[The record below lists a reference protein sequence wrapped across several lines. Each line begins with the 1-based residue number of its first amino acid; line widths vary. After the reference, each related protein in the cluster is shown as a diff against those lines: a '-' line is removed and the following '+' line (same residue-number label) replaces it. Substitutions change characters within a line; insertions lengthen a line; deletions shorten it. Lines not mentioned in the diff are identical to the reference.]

1 MILKIIEFCAKNRLI
16 TLLAV
21 TIALVAGWLSMKKIP
36 IDAIPDLSDTQVIV
50 YSTWNVSPDIIE
62 DQVTYP
68 IVTNLLG
75 VPKVKDIRGLST
87 FGASYVYV
95 IFEDGTDIY
104 WARSRVLEYLS
115 KIIPQLPEGSKTE
128 LGPDATGV
136 GWVYQYALK
145 DTSGKHTLADL
156 RSFQDWFLRYQL
168 QAIPGVSEVASF
180 GGFENQYQVQVNP
193 ESLRAYNISLSRVSE
208 AIRQGNSEAGSRVV
222 EYSGT
227 EYMVRLRGYAK
238 SRKDIEDIVIG
249 VNKSGIPIYVKN
261 VARVTQG
268 PEMRRGVA
276 DLNGMGDT
284 VSGIVVMRFGENAHH
299 VIKRI
304 EKKLDELKASLPE
317 GVEIVETYNRSDLIE
332 RSIQTLTHELT
343 LEIIVVALIII
354 IFLLHIPSAL
364 VPIITL
370 PTAVVISFSLMYL
383 MNVSANIMSL
393 GGIAIAIGAMVDAA
407 IVVVENCHKKMEEW
421 KHSGEN
427 TSVNEVIISAIK
439 EVGPA
444 SFYSLLVIAV
454 SFLPIFAL
462 EDQEG
467 RLFKPLAYTKTLAML
482 VASLLSITLVP
493 ALLVIFTKKREF
505 KRGPSWWTKF
515 MNFVFTSKIKN
526 EEEHP
531 ISQFLFKLYGPAV
544 DWVINHR
551 KKVVSAAV
559 VLMLLTVPI
568 YFRLGSEFMPPL
580 NEGTLLYMPTTMPG
594 ISVTEAQNLLQ
605 KQDKIL
611 KSFPEVL
618 SVHGKAGRANT
629 ATDPAPL
636 SMMETVVVLRD
647 QREWRKM
654 DRWYSRLPKFLHGP
668 FEEITRRYMSCDELV
683 REMNKKMNF
692 PGVTNAWTL
701 PIKGRI
707 DMLTTGI
714 RTPIGIKISGSDL
727 KEIER
732 IGLKIEK
739 IISKVEGTR
748 SVFAERITGGFFLDF
763 NFNREALARHGISI
777 KQAQDS
783 LATALGGKNITTTV
797 EGRERYAVNV
807 RYARAFRQ
815 NKEHI
820 RRILIDSP
828 KGYQVPLS
836 EVANIQMLNGPGMIR
851 NDNGLL
857 TGYVY
862 VDLENS
868 DVGGYVKRAKKAIHQ
883 KLDLPPGYSLS
894 WSGQYKNMERVKEK
908 LKIVLPITLLI
919 VSLLIYLNTRSA
931 IKTSI
936 VLLAIP
942 FSAIGAIWLL
952 YFLGYNM
959 SIAVW
964 VGLIALL
971 GVDAETAIYMLLYLD
986 LAYEKKKKDGK
997 LNSFTDLKEAIHFGA
1012 VKRIRPK
1019 MMTVLTTFIA
1029 LLPIMMAS
1037 TANSGADAMKRMAAP
1052 MIGGI
1057 LTSFLLELLVYPAIF
1072 ALWKERSLKLS
1083 EKEVKNVKANR

>member
-1 MILKIIEFCAKNRLI
+1 MILRIIDFCAKNRGI

-21 TIALVAGWLSMKKIP
+21 AFALVAGWFSMKKIP

-68 IVTNLLG
+68 IVTSLLG

-115 KIIPQLPEGSKTE
+115 KITPQLPKDVQTE

-145 DTSGKHTLADL
+145 DKSGKRTLADL

-168 QAIPGVSEVASF
+168 QAVPGVSEVASF
-180 GGFENQYQVQVNP
+180 GGFEKQYQVQVNP
-193 ESLRAYNISLSRVSE
+193 ESLRAYNIPLTKVTKAIEEGNNETGARVIE
-208 AIRQGNSEAGSRVV
+208 F
-222 EYSGT
+222 SGA
-227 EYMVRLRGYAK
+227 EYMVRAKGYAK
-238 SRKDIEDIVIG
+238 NKEDIENIVIG
-249 VNKSGIPIYVKN
+249 VSGTGVPIYVKN
-261 VARVTQG
+261 VARVAEG
-268 PEMRRGVA
+268 PEIRRGLG
-276 DLNGMGDT
+276 DLNGLGDA
-284 VSGIVVMRFGENAHH
+284 VGGIIVMRFGENANS
-299 VIKRI
+299 VIERVKAKI
-304 EKKLDELKASLPE
+304 ESLKPSLPE
-317 GVEIVETYNRSDLIE
+317 GLEIVETYDRSDLIK
-332 RSIQTLTHELT
+332 RSIDTLTHELT
-343 LEIIVVALIII
+343 LEMIVVGLVIL
-354 IFLLHIPSAL
+354 IFLLHLPSAL

-370 PTAVVISFSLMYL
+370 PTAVIISFVLMYL
-383 MNVSANIMSL
+383 MDVSANIMSL

-407 IVVVENCHKKMEEW
+407 IVVVENTHKKLEEW
-421 KHSGEN
+421 RESGGKGSMSN
-427 TSVNEVIISAIK
+427 VIIEAIK

-462 EDQEG
+462 EAQEG

-482 VASLLSITLVP
+482 VASVLSITLVP
-493 ALLVIFTKKREF
+493 ALLIIFTKTREF
-505 KRGPSWWTKF
+505 RKGPSWFTRSA
-515 MNFVFTSKIKN
+515 NFLFSSNMKS

-531 ISQFLFKLYGPAV
+531 ISKVLFKWYGPMV
-544 DWVINHR
+544 DWVVDHR
-551 KKVVSAAV
+551 RKVIAIAV
-559 VLMLLTVPI
+559 GMFIFTVPV
-568 YFRLGSEFMPPL
+568 FFKLGSEFMPPL
-580 NEGTLLYMPTTMPG
+580 NEGTILYMPTTMPG
-594 ISVTEAQNLLQ
+594 ISTTEAQRLLQ
-605 KQDKIL
+605 KQDEIL

-636 SMMETVVVLRD
+636 SMMETVVVLKD
-647 QREWRKM
+647 QREWRKVE
-654 DRWYSRLPKFLHGP
+654 RWYSFLPDFLEWP
-668 FEEITRRYMSCDELV
+668 FQFITPSFMSWEELIK
-683 REMNKKMNF
+683 EMNSKMQF
-692 PGVTNAWTL
+692 PGLTNAWTL

-714 RTPIGIKISGSDL
+714 RTPIGIKISGSDI
-727 KEIER
+727 KEIEK
-732 IGLKIEK
+732 IGVQLEK
-739 IISKVEGTR
+739 IINDVDGTR
-748 SVFAERITGGFFLDF
+748 SVFAERVAGGFFFDF
-763 NFNREALARHGISI
+763 HFNREALARHGISI
-777 KQAQDS
+777 QKAQS
-783 LATALGGKNITTTV
+783 ALATAMGGKNVTTTV
-797 EGRERYAVNV
+797 EGRERYSVNV

-815 NKEHI
+815 NKEDI
-820 RRILIDSP
+820 RRILLDSP
-828 KGYQVPLS
+828 KGYQIPLS
-836 EVANIQMLNGPGMIR
+836 EVATIELTNGPGMIR

-862 VDLENS
+862 VDLTTS
-868 DVGGYVKRAKKAIHQ
+868 DVGGYVKKAKAAVAKS
-883 KLDLPPGYSLS
+883 LDLPSGYSLS
-894 WSGQYKNMERVKEK
+894 WSGQYKSIERVKDK
-908 LKIVLPITLLI
+908 LKVVLPITLIIILI
-919 VSLLIYLNTRSA
+919 LIYLNTGSA
-931 IKTSI
+931 TKTSI

-971 GVDAETAIYMLLYLD
+971 GIDAEMAIYMLLYLD
-986 LAYEKKKKDGK
+986 LAYERRLSEGK
-997 LNSFTDLKEAIHFGA
+997 MNSFQDLKEAIHHGA

-1019 MMTVLTTFIA
+1019 MMTVLTTFMA
-1029 LLPIMMAS
+1029 LMPILLAS
-1037 TANSGADAMKRMAAP
+1037 SANSGADVMKRMAAP

-1057 LTSFLLELLVYPAIF
+1057 FTSFILELLVYPAIY
-1072 ALWKERSLKLS
+1072 ALWKERSMK
-1083 EKEVKNVKANR
+1083 KVTV